1 MNTDPVNQR
10 WRELAWRRRLTEAEL
25 AEWRAAQPNA
35 IADAE
40 TEAALSNALAAL
52 PDAPVPSNFTA
63 RVLQDLE
70 REARR
75 PSSRTRDW
83 AWVWRVLVPRAAM
96 ASVVLG
102 VGVFAY
108 HRHQVAER
116 VAVGQSIATFAGVA
130 SLPSPQILEDFD
142 VIQRLDTT
150 PPADRELVAWLQ

>member
-25 AEWRAAQPNA
+25 AEWRAAHPESA
-35 IADAE
+35 PDAE
-40 TEAALSNALAAL
+40 TEAALSDALAAL
-52 PDAPVPSNFTA
+52 PDTPVPSNFTA

-75 PSSRTRDW
+75 PAPRTRDW
-83 AWVWRVLVPRAAM
+83 AWVWRVLVPRAAL
-96 ASVVLG
+96 ASVV
-102 VGVFAY
+102 VGVSLFAY
-108 HRHQVAER
+108 HRHQVSER
-116 VAVGQSIATFAGVA
+116 LAVGQSIATFAGVA